1 MEIVGWKGISSI
13 AFWVLLALVLIGYYG
28 FSIINQEATKSDN
41 LILGTLGVSKIRFL
55 LIIFVEQSLLLGF
68 SISIG
73 IISGLTF
80 GKILNGIIISL
91 DYRYLSKFPEV
102 LVVGWFELI
111 MIISLILIGFIFYLF
126 VVRNSFKKIILSE
139 TLRSEN

>member
-1 MEIVGWKGISSI
+1 M
-13 AFWVLLALVLIGYYG
+13 
-28 FSIINQEATKSDN
+28 
-41 LILGTLGVSKIRFL
+41 
-55 LIIFVEQSLLLGF
+55 
-68 SISIG
+68 SIG

-111 MIISLILIGFIFYLF
+111 MLISLILIGFIFYP
-126 VVRNSFKKIILSE
+126 R
-139 TLRSEN
+139 